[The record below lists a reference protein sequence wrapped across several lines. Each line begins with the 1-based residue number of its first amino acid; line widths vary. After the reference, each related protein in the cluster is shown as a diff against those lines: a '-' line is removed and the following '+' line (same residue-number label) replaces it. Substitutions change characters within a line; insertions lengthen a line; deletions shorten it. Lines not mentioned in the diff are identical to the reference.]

1 MNSVSSTVY
10 CGKGALNTSFTS
22 PFLSL
27 EELLEGSWIDRYS
40 IFIMPGGRD
49 LPYHLDLK
57 GRGNERISEFVKR
70 GGTYL
75 GFCAGAY
82 YGCKRVEFDRG
93 LPLEVCGDRE
103 LGFFSGTA
111 VGPAY
116 GKGTFDYNS
125 SVGARAAKLIL
136 PDHTTLHV
144 YYNGGCTF
152 EGDLT
157 QCKILARYADLPCHP
172 PAIIECLVGKG
183 RAILSGV
190 HLEISPSD
198 LDRQDPYL
206 APLIPLLEESEEK
219 RAALQQDI
227 LKPWDPAICRR

>member
-1 MNSVSSTVY
+1 MNSITSIVY
-10 CGKGALNTSFTS
+10 GGRGALNTPFPP

-27 EELLEGSWIDRYS
+27 EKLLEGSWADRYS

-57 GRGNERISEFVKR
+57 GRGNERISEFVKK
-70 GGTYL
+70 GGVYVGL
-75 GFCAGAY
+75 CAGAY
-82 YGCKRVEFDRG
+82 YGCERVEFDRG
-93 LPLEVCGDRE
+93 LPLEVCGNRE
-103 LGFFSGTA
+103 LKFFSGTA

-116 GKGTFDYNS
+116 GKGTFDYKS
-125 SVGARAAKLIL
+125 SAGARAAKLIL

-157 QCKILARYADLPCHP
+157 QCKVLARYADLPCHP
-172 PAIIECLVGKG
+172 PAIIECQVGKG
-183 RAILSGV
+183 RAVLSGV
-190 HLEISPSD
+190 HLETSPSD

-206 APLIPLLEESEEK
+206 APLISVLEESEEK
-219 RAALQQDI
+219 RVTLWDHI
-227 LKPWDPAICRR
+227 LKPSDPRACRR